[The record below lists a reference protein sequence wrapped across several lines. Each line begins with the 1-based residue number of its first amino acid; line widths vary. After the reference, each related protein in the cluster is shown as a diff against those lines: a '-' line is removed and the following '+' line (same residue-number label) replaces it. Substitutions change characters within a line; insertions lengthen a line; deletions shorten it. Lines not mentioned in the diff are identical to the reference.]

1 MLSQLRPAI
10 VMLVL
15 FVALTGLAYPLA
27 ITGVA
32 QVTMQRQANGSLV
45 EKSGAVV
52 GSALIGQ
59 SFTSD
64 RYFHARPSATSAP
77 DPAAATKT
85 VDRRRAL
92 QRRQFGRLE
101 FGADRPQADRPRQ
114 RRHRGPARAGRHR
127 LDSRRCRDRI
137 WQRARSGYFAGD
149 CAVPGS
155 SGGQRA
161 WHGRGARP

>member
-77 DPAAATKT
+77 DPADDTKT
-85 VDRRRAL
+85 VDAPYKS
-92 QRRQFGRLE
+92 
-101 FGADRPQADRPRQ
+101 AN
-114 RRHRGPARAGRHR
+114 
-127 LDSRRCRDRI
+127 
-137 WQRARSGYFAGD
+137 
-149 CAVPGS
+149 
-155 SGGQRA
+155 SGGSNLGPIARKLIDRVK
-161 WHGRGARP
+161 GDIEGLRGQGVTGSIPADAVTASGSGLDPDISPATALFQVPRVASVRGMAEERVR